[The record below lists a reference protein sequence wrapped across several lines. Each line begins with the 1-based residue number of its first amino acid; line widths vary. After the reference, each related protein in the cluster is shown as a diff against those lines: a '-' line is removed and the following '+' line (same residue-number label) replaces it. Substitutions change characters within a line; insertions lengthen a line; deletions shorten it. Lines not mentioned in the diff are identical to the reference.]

1 MNTNN
6 TAITHI
12 NPGKKDDLHE
22 NLPEKKDDL
31 NIEKQKKMFQSD
43 ILVLACEPI
52 RLLVHQSLHP
62 HYHKSNSKKTPP
74 MSMKSEFNPHC
85 QPLKPPLLNHNTH

>member
-1 MNTNN
+1 M
-6 TAITHI
+6 
-12 NPGKKDDLHE
+12 PGKKDDLNENMPEEKDDLKE

-31 NIEKQKKMFQSD
+31 NKEQQRKMFMSD

-74 MSMKSEFNPHC
+74 IVKSEFNPALTVN
-85 QPLKPPLLNHNTH
+85 P

>member
-1 MNTNN
+1 M
-6 TAITHI
+6 
-12 NPGKKDDLHE
+12 PGKKDDLNENMPEEKDDLNE

-52 RLLVHQSLHP
+52 RLLVHQSLQHP
-62 HYHKSNSKKTPP
+62 H
-74 MSMKSEFNPHC
+74 
-85 QPLKPPLLNHNTH
+85 

>member
-1 MNTNN
+1 M
-6 TAITHI
+6 
-12 NPGKKDDLHE
+12 PGKKDDLNENMPEEKDDLKE

-31 NIEKQKKMFQSD
+31 NKEQQKKMFMND

-62 HYHKSNSKKTPP
+62 HSKSNSKETPLIV
-74 MSMKSEFNPHC
+74 KSEFDPAPTVNP
-85 QPLKPPLLNHNTH
+85 